1 MAAAVFGS
9 IRPRTITSVLLRR
22 PFAGMNPDRR
32 LARRVPV
39 EPRLAACD
47 LGGLEE
53 SPAVG
58 WREARPSGPRR
69 AFYFDKPD
77 LTVADCDHVAD
88 AERCRSAERDRRAQ
102 AVPALGPEDADEVAL
117 PGDASLGILR
127 GDSVS
132 LNTAAD
138 NALYFVA

>member
-9 IRPRTITSVLLRR
+9 IRRRTITADLKRR
-22 PFAGMNPDRR
+22 PLARMNPDRR

-39 EPRLAACD
+39 EPRLAACH
-47 LGGLEE
+47 LRGLEE

-58 WREARPSGPRR
+58 WREARPGGPRR
-69 AFYFDKPD
+69 AFHFDQPD
-77 LTVADCDHVAD
+77 LTGPDRDHVAD
-88 AERCRSAERDRRAQ
+88 AERCRSAERDP
-102 AVPALGPEDADEVAL
+102 AVGPEQADEVAL
-117 PGDASLGILR
+117 PLDASLGIFR

-132 LNTAAD
+132 LNTATD

>member
-1 MAAAVFGS
+1 M
-9 IRPRTITSVLLRR
+9 RR
-22 PFAGMNPDRR
+22 PFVGMNPDRR
-32 LARRVPV
+32 LAGRVPV

-47 LGGLEE
+47 LGGLEKG
-53 SPAVG
+53 PAIS
-58 WREARPSGPRR
+58 WRKTRPRRARR
-69 AFYFDKPD
+69 AFYFDEPD
-77 LTVADCDHVAD
+77 PAVANRDHVGD
-88 AERCRSAERDRRAQ
+88 AERGRSAKGD
-102 AVPALGPEDADEVAL
+102 PAFGAEDADEVAL